1 MRYRLVY
8 WRIKSD
14 KKVFSCYGT
23 GEAKRYFL
31 KLYFIRILGITKMK
45 RGLIRPR
52 GKGWE
57 GVVSSYKATKNKN
70 RFAIKRAISPW
81 IFLRVFASVFTY
93 LCRVFV
99 AKNCARELCDVLS
112 ATPCVALQFCFHSF
126 APPLWKRDACYAFA
140 LTIYFYVKAIE
151 RRNTGPVIL
160 AAFLGS
166 LAARRD
172 SRVIKR
178 SLGGKEWIRAA
189 QEVAGRKSTGEASVV
204 QKT

>member
-1 MRYRLVY
+1 M
-8 WRIKSD
+8 
-14 KKVFSCYGT
+14 
-23 GEAKRYFL
+23 
-31 KLYFIRILGITKMK
+31 KMK

-57 GVVSSYKATKNKN
+57 GVISSYKATKNKN
-70 RFAIKRAISPW
+70 RFAIKRAMSPW
-81 IFLRVFASVFTY
+81 VFFTGHFRVRFYLSRSCFCGEKLRTWTVRCFERNALRRTP
-93 LCRVFV
+93 
-99 AKNCARELCDVLS
+99 VLF
-112 ATPCVALQFCFHSF
+112 PF
-126 APPLWKRDACYAFA
+126 PWKRDACYAFA

-189 QEVAGRKSTGEASVV
+189 QEVAGRKSTGEAPVV